1 MPTKEAL
8 RAEIRN
14 LRAEIDEMRRAREE
28 QEAAASRREW
38 ASATHGYDDDTS
50 MSGIDDGN
58 GLDDEDGETDD
69 GNATGG
75 DEHESQL
82 KDIEKALG
90 DLADEAGKEIAER
103 PLVAVLAAFVL
114 GVVAGRLLSR

>member
-1 MPTKEAL
+1 MPSKEAL

-14 LRAEIDEMRRAREE
+14 LRAEVDEMRRARDE
-28 QEAAASRREW
+28 QEAAEARREW
-38 ASATHGYDDDTS
+38 ASSTHGYADDGDV
-50 MSGIDDGN
+50 SGIDDDN
-58 GLDDEDGETDD
+58 GLDDDNGDGEE
-69 GNATGG
+69 NGG

-114 GVVAGRLLSR
+114 GIVAGRLLSR